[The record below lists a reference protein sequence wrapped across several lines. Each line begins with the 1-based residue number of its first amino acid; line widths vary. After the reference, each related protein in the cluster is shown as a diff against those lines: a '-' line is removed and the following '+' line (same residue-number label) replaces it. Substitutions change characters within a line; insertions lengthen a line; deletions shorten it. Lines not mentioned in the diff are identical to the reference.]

1 MANDLGTELES
12 IRGLS
17 QSVIS
22 FNESPK
28 DYIEKGTESSE
39 KNGFIYRTENDLVRG
54 GGGKSDF
61 GFNFW
66 GYSSESDE
74 SVKEQFDLSNVLG
87 NYFYPPLVSTVD
99 TFLNEVE
106 SSLDLGGDL
115 KKSRI
120 VYSSI
125 PKGMFDF
132 NKASKGLIRPVEYFV
147 DEINELAPPDDVY
160 SDVIYGV
167 KYFFFKK
174 DGKAMLCEPRQEGTT
189 EMLQTFPN
197 KLKKVLLPRLKI
209 FVPATLDGDKV
220 VSYMDKRLRFTSTE
234 KKVYAY
240 RKKLGGG
247 LAPFVDLYINNAG
260 YHGTTSEGRFL
271 KALPALL
278 VAKVLQTAGVRT
290 RIWSGEFVKNNSN
303 LFVAPTLVK
312 EYGDPLDLTT
322 VGVVVSDSRYF
333 RGLGSNAIGGVF
345 YNTKKYWNEID
356 NRVDLLTEYR
366 WASSKPLNEEASSF
380 AMKYI
385 KNAFKV
391 YEDKGLVKT
400 SQTSKDLM
408 IYLPSPF
415 RGDERFIEFKDS
427 QGNNVDISNIK
438 VEVIRGEATYK
449 YQGEILTPKPIEEK
463 VDMVKQAFY
472 RGIDYIS
479 LILTKNPRGVI
490 SGIKRRVFDESIKNG
505 DSTVEADR
513 QANLYLSSYLIGD
526 VFKNVSYTVNNEDNP
541 NKMQE
546 IYMSSKE
553 EIEQGKEKRKKLLG
567 LINEQITDTNLKST
581 ATI

>member
-1 MANDLGTELES
+1 MFTTLTTRLQS
-12 IRGLS
+12 ISGLS

-22 FNESPK
+22 FSESPR
-28 DYIEKGTESSE
+28 DYIEKGTESS
-39 KNGFIYRTENDLVRG
+39 KINGFIHRTNNDLVRG
-54 GGGKSDF
+54 GGGNSDF
-61 GFNFW
+61 GFNFC
-66 GYSSESDE
+66 GYSADSDE
-74 SVKEQFDLSNVLG
+74 SVEEQFDLSNVLG
-87 NYFYPPLVSTVD
+87 NYFYPPLISITD
-99 TFLNEVE
+99 TFLKEVE

-115 KKSRI
+115 KKSKI

-125 PKGMFDF
+125 PRGMFDF

-160 SDVIYGV
+160 TDVIYGV

-174 DGKAMLCEPRQEGTT
+174 DGKDMLCEPRQEGTT

-197 KLKKVLLPRLKI
+197 KLKKVLLPNLNI
-209 FVPATLDGDKV
+209 FVPATLDGKKV
-220 VSYMDKRLRFTSTE
+220 VRYMDKRLRFTSTE

-247 LAPFVDLYINNAG
+247 LAPFVDLYINSAG
-260 YHGTTSEGRFL
+260 YYGTTSQGRFL

-290 RIWSGEFVKNNSN
+290 RIWSGEFFENSDN
-303 LFVAPTLVK
+303 LFIAPTLVK

-322 VGVVVSDSRYF
+322 VGIVVSDARYF
-333 RGLGSNAIGGVF
+333 RGLGSNAFGGVS

-356 NRVDLLTEYR
+356 NRVDLLSQFNWGE
-366 WASSKPLNEEASSF
+366 SNVLNEEESSF
-380 AMKYI
+380 AMKYV

-391 YEDKGLVKT
+391 YEDKGLVKP

-415 RGDERFIEFKDS
+415 RGDEKFIEFKDS
-427 QGNNVDISNIK
+427 QGNNVNISN
-438 VEVIRGEATYK
+438 VEVEVKRGEATYK

-463 VDMVKQAFY
+463 VDRVKQAFY

-490 SGIKRRVFDESIKNG
+490 FGIKRRVFDESIKNG

-567 LINEQITDTNLKST
+567 LINEQITDPNLKST